1 MWCLRI
7 YTFHWIEIEIK
18 NWIEIWLKLK
28 IEIVDVVAQHIWH
41 TFHWIE
47 IDIWNCGCG
56 VSGYMS
62 HLSLN
67 WNWQLTIEIVD
78 VVSQDICHTP
88 FNSSHFEIFIL
99 KSYVTRSVEVW
110 QSQRLYFHN
119 IETKLPKLTL
129 LAPQSGAHRRGA
141 FRDFQP
147 NPIHASNPVPLI
159 AFEHLSLYIPKHL
172 MN

>member
-1 MWCLRI
+1 MWWLGI
-7 YTFHWIEIEIK
+7 YVTPFIELNWNWKLTIDNWQLTIEIVDVVSQDICHTFHWIEIEIK

-47 IDIWNCGCG
+47 IDNWQSKLWMWCLRIY
-56 VSGYMS
+56 VT
-62 HLSLN
+62 HLS
-67 WNWQLTIEIVD
+67 TH
-78 VVSQDICHTP
+78 HT
-88 FNSSHFEIFIL
+88 EIFLL

-129 LAPQSGAHRRGA
+129 LAPQSSAHRRGA
-141 FRDFQP
+141 FRDF
-147 NPIHASNPVPLI
+147 
-159 AFEHLSLYIPKHL
+159 
-172 MN
+172 